1 MVLLQEICI
10 RSLDREQL
18 RTSKEVTVE
27 TLKKFLGKKLSS
39 ARWKG
44 FDIMAL
50 TTQNRKEQAAVILNN
65 ELTIAEILK
74 YFKDKKQ
81 MLVLHYRMV

>member
-1 MVLLQEICI
+1 LQEICI

-27 TLKKFLGKKLSS
+27 TLKKFLGKKLSC

-50 TTQNRKEQAAVILNN
+50 TTQNREEQAAVILNN
-65 ELTIAEILK
+65 ELTLAEILK

-81 MLVLHYRMV
+81 MLVLHYRMI